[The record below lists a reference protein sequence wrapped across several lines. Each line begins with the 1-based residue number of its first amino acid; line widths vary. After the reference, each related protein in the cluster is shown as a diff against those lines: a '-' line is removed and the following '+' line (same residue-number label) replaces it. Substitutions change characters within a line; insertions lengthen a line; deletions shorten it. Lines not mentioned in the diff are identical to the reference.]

1 MQAAQSLCLV
11 GESMQGHDLQCCV
24 QARQVA
30 GEQLAASCEAQ
41 NSQGHAAP
49 KSSRDCRS
57 TLEEQHMARAPS
69 DESAPQQVS
78 CHELSHE
85 AVTDELRM

>member
-1 MQAAQSLCLV
+1 
-11 GESMQGHDLQCCV
+11 MQGHDLQCCV

-78 CHELSHE
+78 RRELIHDTVSQQLH
-85 AVTDELRM
+85 V